1 MPEAVYE
8 AFVSINWWSIL
19 VTMCNTL
26 ITFLIIKKL
35 LFKPV
40 KSMLAAREQEVQ
52 AMYGAAEQAQSEA
65 ESLRQEYT
73 ERLSQAKAEAA

>member
-26 ITFLIIKKL
+26 ITFLIIKRL

-40 KSMLAAREQEVQ
+40 KSMACRA
-52 AMYGAAEQAQSEA
+52 
-65 ESLRQEYT
+65 
-73 ERLSQAKAEAA
+73 